1 MPLHGGKSKKYD
13 GGFTFIETLASL
25 SLVLLVFASV
35 SGAFLQLSRNSGA
48 AFENIREAWHILS
61 FDQRL
66 RKKIEPLIVPY
77 WENSL
82 SYTEDLRKEIM
93 STFNDAD
100 ITIIAA
106 DAVLKDKSS
115 CGLEVS
121 YRYRTGGKKYASVC
135 LFSSRGDGV
144 ER

>member
-1 MPLHGGKSKKYD
+1 MKND

-25 SLVLLVFASV
+25 SLVLLVFASA
-35 SGAFLQLSRNSGA
+35 SGAFIQLSRNNGT
-48 AFENIREAWHILS
+48 AFENIRESWHILS

-66 RKKIEPLIVPY
+66 RRKIEPVIVPY

-82 SYTEDLRKEIM
+82 SYTERLKEEIM
-93 STFNDAD
+93 SAFNDAD

-106 DAVLKDKSS
+106 GAVLKDKSS
-115 CGLEVS
+115 HGLEVS
-121 YRYRTGGKKYASVC
+121 YRYRGSGKMYTSIC